1 MTEPATNQLEQ
12 VVVAATLVSA
22 SLAVLF
28 VVWQEGVAKALALTP
43 SPAGSKNEN
52 DGEAR
57 RKVRAALFLRAAPL
71 LLTSLMTFAILL
83 HQTAAIV
90 AEAWRCIGKG
100 CGLDDVKALD
110 VVNTVVVGLLSL
122 GLAGQCWELCRK
134 WRKLGGLFK
143 HGLGRKGAD

>member
-1 MTEPATNQLEQ
+1 MTEPAINQLEQ

-28 VVWQEGVAKALALTP
+28 VVWQEGVAKALALMP

-57 RKVRAALFLRAAPL
+57 RRVRATLFLRAAPL
-71 LLTSLMTFAILL
+71 LATSLATFAVLM
-83 HQTAAIV
+83 HQTWPIV
-90 AEAWRCIGKG
+90 SEAWG
-100 CGLDDVKALD
+100 CAGMGCQLDDVKALD
-110 VVNTVVVGLLSL
+110 VVNTVVVGLLTL

-134 WRKLGGLFK
+134 WRRLGGLFK
-143 HGLGRKGAD
+143 HGLGWKRTG